1 MAVNAIVPAVPYG
14 DRPQLL
20 LRGLD
25 SLYVSYYLKLRG
37 SRLVRDLAFQRSCAN
52 LRSMNSPP

>member
-1 MAVNAIVPAVPYG
+1 MNAIVPAVPYG

-25 SLYVSYYLKLRG
+25 SLYVSYYLKLPKF
-37 SRLVRDLAFQRSCAN
+37 LAVALQT
-52 LRSMNSPP
+52 P